1 MKPAQH
7 RSALRR
13 RRDNLRPL
21 HMLKLLQTLSFSIRS
36 AILPLLKK
44 IESLEFGQIARSTQ
58 ITPIFLIFYRV
69 QSRSLHLSPHP
80 LEHPQVLLQIG
91 ASLKS
96 FQPNGLSSSSRRV
109 ALEGKSR
116 RIAAFGHEY
125 LARERIAL
133 FFASGRFPAFILR
146 NRRVGMGFFRDVRD
160 MPSHALQFAEPR
172 RNCNGLTRRLENQRL

>member
-1 MKPAQH
+1 
-7 RSALRR
+7 
-13 RRDNLRPL
+13 
-21 HMLKLLQTLSFSIRS
+21 MLKLLQTLSFSIRS

-96 FQPNGLSSSSRRV
+96 FQSNGLSSSSSSSRRV

-116 RIAAFGHEY
+116 RLAAFGHEY

-160 MPSHALQFAEPR
+160 VPSHALQFAETR